1 MNDRMQTIADLS
13 FNPSSDFELFALES
27 AIDEAMAE
35 YEATCEAYGRSYN
48 ETSMESF
55 AFDIGMEGE
64 DCECDYDED
73 EADEA
78 IEASLREVG
87 HSIMEWWRAI
97 KSKFIMFCRK
107 VSSTVTNAVRKV
119 QATWAT
125 RNLNANDNITISA
138 ETSEKIRIAKYAA
151 NAVKQLK
158 APLASM
164 LDQYIKAA
172 VRGADMSSDAAARKS
187 FGKTSVFADGRIEKP
202 EELKAAGVKGVGK
215 TMTIK
220 GSELRTLAKD
230 LSNAIK
236 DSQDVTTLI
245 DRKLNDGMRNDG
257 FRGRY
262 VSAVR
267 SMVGEVMQAMTG
279 YIRAGFT
286 ACMEVA
292 KQATKKKDE
301 DSRRPKKAP
310 KQNDLDLS

>member
-27 AIDEAMAE
+27 AIDEAMAD
-35 YEATCEAYGRSYN
+35 YHSTCEAYGRSYVT
-48 ETSMESF
+48 TSMESF

-64 DCECDYDED
+64 DCECDADDD

-87 HSIMEWWRAI
+87 HSIMEWWRAV

-107 VSSTVTNAVRKV
+107 VSTTVMNAVRKV
-119 QATWAT
+119 QATFAT

-138 ETSEKIRIAKYAA
+138 ETQQKILIAKAA
-151 NAVKQLK
+151 AAEIKKMK
-158 APLASM
+158 APLSST
-164 LDQYIKAA
+164 LDDYIKTAKA
-172 VRGADMSSDAAARKS
+172 SADADNDEKMRETFRG
-187 FGKTSVFADGRIEKP
+187 GKDFAD
-202 EELKAAGVKGVGK
+202 LKVESMSDLETKYKVTSPSK
-215 TMTIK
+215 IK

-230 LSNAIK
+230 LSNSIK
-236 DSQDVTTLI
+236 DSQDITTLI
-245 DRKLNDGMRNDG
+245 DRKLNDAMRSEG

-262 VSAVR
+262 VSSVR
-267 SMVGEVMQAMTG
+267 SMVGEVMQGMTS

-292 KQATKKKDE
+292 KQAMKKKEEDE
-301 DSRRPKKAP
+301 RRPKKKETTREINLA
-310 KQNDLDLS
+310 